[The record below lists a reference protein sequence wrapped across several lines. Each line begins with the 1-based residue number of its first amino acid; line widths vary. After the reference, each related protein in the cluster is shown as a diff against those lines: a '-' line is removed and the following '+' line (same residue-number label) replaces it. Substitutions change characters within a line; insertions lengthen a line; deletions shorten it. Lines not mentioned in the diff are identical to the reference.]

1 MKGLIYTNFC
11 LIRRVILVYML
22 IGVGVAV
29 LMLNI
34 IGSEALSL
42 SIVMVCLV
50 IITPVWEAIKVEAL
64 SGYNKYALTFPVTR
78 RTVIQSYYVFFF
90 LIVMIGVI
98 LFVGILYVQELF
110 SMISIDSSLYRS
122 ITLAILAM
130 LTMGGII
137 FPLIFML
144 GEEKSDFILFLSLG
158 FMALVVNLVRVGVE
172 HLIEQSPLLKFNLDL
187 LIHVPFV
194 YILISILI
202 FLLSYVT
209 SLAIYHKKQF

>member
-1 MKGLIYTNFC
+1 MKGLIYTNFS

-22 IGVGVAV
+22 LGVGVAV

-34 IGSEALSL
+34 LGSEALSL

-64 SGYNKYALTFPVTR
+64 SGYNKYALTLPVTR

-98 LFVGILYVQELF
+98 LFVGILYVHELF

-187 LIHVPFV
+187 LIHVPFI

-209 SLAIYHKKQF
+209 SLAIYHKKEF

>member
-1 MKGLIYTNFC
+1 MKGLIYTNFS
-11 LIRRVILVYML
+11 LIRKVILVYML
-22 IGVGVAV
+22 IGIGIAV
-29 LMLNI
+29 VMLNV

-42 SIVMVCLV
+42 SMVMVCIV

-64 SGYNKYALTFPVTR
+64 SGYNKYVLTLPVTR

-90 LIVMIGVI
+90 LIVMIGII
-98 LFVGILYVQELF
+98 LFVGVLYVHGLF
-110 SMISIDSSLYRS
+110 SMISIDFSLYRS

-172 HLIEQSPLLKFNLDL
+172 HFIEQPPLLKFNLDL
-187 LIHVPFV
+187 LIHVPFI

-209 SLAIYHKKQF
+209 SLAIYRKKEF